1 MKATFQEVQ
10 AVKTPLLT
18 GWGKPERFAPIKAWV
33 QDLVMIASGGVA
45 STLSWEIVG
54 RAAMIIND
62 SKDYGQ
68 MVIRQIAQDSG
79 YQLKELEADKIFEF
93 FAGGF
98 TEIQTPTIVVMPLG
112 VWSTEPKD
120 HANAEEIKA
129 FHKKFAEI
137 LSEIPADKHLVFVTY
152 GDDPRGLVEDLRS
165 AGAFDRRFFVDDV
178 SLHDRGQA
186 FIEMLPRDI
195 CGSSLL
201 ADPEVVGQVLECEA
215 DDDRRAGLIAIAL
228 KRLAHREGR
237 KVEFGDL
244 VNFALHGTGEYVPN
258 ESPKGFKQSI
268 ALHEAGHAV
277 ISIIDSAG
285 KNIPDYAGI
294 VPSVGTLGQVS
305 ASYEFLAALPS
316 IGNYKYKRHLVRVL
330 LAGRAAE
337 QLAVGIE
344 DMSVTS
350 ARGDLRHATDIAKDL
365 IGRYGIS
372 PTLEDESTAGSNLL
386 LKSGADISD
395 AEKHR
400 VENAARLFLSRQYD
414 VVLEQ
419 LRANRALLEA
429 IADRL
434 VVKQVLDKHQLESMA
449 LEYGV
454 LNAEAV

>member
-10 AVKTPLLT
+10 AVKAPLLA
-18 GWGKPERFAPIKAWV
+18 GWSKPDRYAPIKAWV
-33 QDLVMIASGGVA
+33 QDLVNIARAGA
-45 STLSWEIVG
+45 TPKLSWDLVG
-54 RAAMIIND
+54 RAAMVIND
-62 SKDYGQ
+62 SKAYGEK
-68 MVIRQIAQDSG
+68 VIRQIAQDSG

-98 TEIQTPTIVVMPLG
+98 TEIQTPTIVMMPLG
-112 VWSTEPKD
+112 VWSSDTKD

-137 LSEIPADKHLVFVTY
+137 LSGIPADKHLVFVTY
-152 GDDPRGLVEDLRS
+152 GDDPRGLVDDLRS
-165 AGAFDRRFFVDDV
+165 AGAFDRRFFVEDI

-186 FIEMLPRDI
+186 FIDMLPHDI
-195 CGSSLL
+195 CGDTLL
-201 ADPEVVGQVLECEA
+201 ANPEVIGQVLECEA
-215 DDDRRAGLIAIAL
+215 DDDRRAGLISISL
-228 KRLAHREGR
+228 KRLAYRQER
-237 KVEFGDL
+237 KVEFCDL

-258 ESPKGFKQSI
+258 ESPKGFRRSI
-268 ALHEAGHAV
+268 ALHEAGHAL
-277 ISIIDSAG
+277 ISIVDSSG
-285 KNIPDYAGI
+285 MNIPDYAGV

-305 ASYEFLAALPS
+305 ASYEFLAGIPS

-337 QLAVGIE
+337 QLTVGIE

-350 ARGDLRHATDIAKDL
+350 ARSDLRHATDIAKDL

-372 PTLEDESTAGSNLL
+372 PTLEDESTAGCNLL

-414 VVLEQ
+414 VVLNQ
-419 LRANRALLEA
+419 LRSNRAFLEA
-429 IADRL
+429 IANRL
-434 VVKQVLDKHQLESMA
+434 VEQKVLNKTHLKTMA
-449 LEYGV
+449 FEYGV
-454 LNAEAV
+454 LDEMVV

>member
-10 AVKTPLLT
+10 AVKTPLLA
-18 GWGKPERFAPIKAWV
+18 GWSKPDRYALIKAWV
-33 QDLVMIASGGVA
+33 QDLVNISRAGA
-45 STLSWEIVG
+45 TPKLSWELVG
-54 RAAMIIND
+54 RAAMVIND
-62 SKDYGQ
+62 NKSYGEK
-68 MVIRQIAQDSG
+68 VIRQIAQESG
-79 YQLKELEADKIFEF
+79 YQLKALEADKIFEF

-98 TEIQTPTIVVMPLG
+98 AEIQTPTIALMPLG
-112 VWSTEPKD
+112 IWSAEPKD
-120 HANAEEIKA
+120 HANSDEIKA
-129 FHKKFAEI
+129 FHKNFAEI
-137 LSEIPADKHLVFVTY
+137 MSQIPADKHLVFVTY
-152 GDDPRGLVEDLRS
+152 GDDPRSLVEDLRS
-165 AGAFDRRFFVDDV
+165 PGAFDRRFFVDDV
-178 SLHDRGQA
+178 SLHDRGLA
-186 FIEMLPRDI
+186 FVEMLPSDI
-195 CGSSLL
+195 CGQSLL

-228 KRLAHREGR
+228 KRLAHRENR

-268 ALHEAGHAV
+268 ALHEAGHAL
-277 ISIIDSAG
+277 ISIVDSAG

-305 ASYEFLAALPS
+305 ASFEFLAALPS
-316 IGNYKYKRHLVRVL
+316 VGNYKYKRHLVRVL

-337 QLAVGIE
+337 QLTVGIE

-386 LKSGADISD
+386 LKSGTDISD

-414 VVLEQ
+414 VVLDQ

-429 IADRL
+429 IANRL
-434 VVKQVLDKHQLESMA
+434 VEQDVLNKDCLKSLA
-449 LEYGV
+449 FEYGAIDA
-454 LNAEAV
+454 NAV